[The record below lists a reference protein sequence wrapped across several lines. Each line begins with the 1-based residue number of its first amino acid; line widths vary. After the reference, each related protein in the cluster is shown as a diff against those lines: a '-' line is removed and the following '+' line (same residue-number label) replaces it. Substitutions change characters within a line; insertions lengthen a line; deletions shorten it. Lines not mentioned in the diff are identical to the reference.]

1 MLTFRKAL
9 IQNKNRKWKL
19 IISLLT
25 MGLLTLSRIPCPKL
39 ILLKFSCQGV
49 PAMHVNGV
57 NGLLG
62 NILSKLKAAQTS
74 GS

>member
-1 MLTFRKAL
+1 MGEVVCL
-9 IQNKNRKWKL
+9 
-19 IISLLT
+19 ISLLT

-39 ILLKFSCQGV
+39 ILFKFFCQGV
-49 PAMHVNGV
+49 QAMHINRI

-62 NILSKLKAAQTS
+62 NILSKLKAAQAS

>member
-1 MLTFRKAL
+1 
-9 IQNKNRKWKL
+9 
-19 IISLLT
+19 
-25 MGLLTLSRIPCPKL
+25 MGLLTLSRIPSPKL
-39 ILLKFSCQGV
+39 ILLKFVPAV

-62 NILSKLKAAQTS
+62 NILSKLMAAETS

>member
-1 MLTFRKAL
+1 
-9 IQNKNRKWKL
+9 
-19 IISLLT
+19 

-39 ILLKFSCQGV
+39 ILLKKSCQGV

-62 NILSKLKAAQTS
+62 NILSKLKAALTS
-74 GS
+74 ES

>member
-1 MLTFRKAL
+1 
-9 IQNKNRKWKL
+9 
-19 IISLLT
+19 

-39 ILLKFSCQGV
+39 ILLKLSYQGV
-49 PAMHVNGV
+49 LAMHVNRV